1 MDKEYTGLTLEQRS
15 SEEDFLW
22 VPGLADLEKD
32 VSQGV
37 LLVGLKSNIE
47 IDCGFV
53 GRGTQGNPVVRDDVP
68 LVFCNHIVLRCRD
81 SEGHCETTKEGGSED
96 REHRESEVAHN
107 CKKARGEMALRTRAW
122 MSDRAFMWH

>member
-1 MDKEYTGLTLEQRS
+1 MSTISETGKRYTGLTLEQRS
-15 SEEDFLW
+15 SEEDLLW

-37 LLVGLKSNIE
+37 LLVRLKSNIE

-53 GRGTQGNPVVRDDVP
+53 GRGTQTNPVVRDDFP

-81 SEGHCETTKEGGSED
+81 SERHCEATKEGGSKG
-96 REHRESEVAHN
+96 REHRESQMAHN
-107 CKKARGEMALRTRAW
+107 CKKAGGEMALGTRA
-122 MSDRAFMWH
+122 